1 MLYMELPL
9 SVVGGASKSGFCL
22 SRATSAGPRMVAPKL
37 PLMAW
42 GSVLVLGSQRGP
54 LGLLPVS
61 GTVERGPPL
70 DVVEVGSPGAKE
82 DTTEEA
88 GRGTLRLLLTT
99 TDELLPAGAAKPKL
113 ANKTEQTIA
122 DENLDMLCR
131 GDCLFQANKSS
142 FILEKAAIIFGCGAT
157 LRDERWQS
165 AEFVPQVPLDDCD
178 VSADRDLSQWKL
190 NGWTCAVLEP
200 YAK

>member
-54 LGLLPVS
+54 LGLLLVS

-70 DVVEVGSPGAKE
+70 DVVEVGSPDAKE

-88 GRGTLRLLLTT
+88 RRDTLLLLATN
-99 TDELLPAGAAKPKL
+99 DEMLPAGAAKAKL
-113 ANKTEQTIA
+113 ANKTEQITA
-122 DENLDMLCR
+122 EENLDISW
-131 GDCLFQANKSS
+131 GGYCLAQAIA
-142 FILEKAAIIFGCGAT
+142 ILYT
-157 LRDERWQS
+157 
-165 AEFVPQVPLDDCD
+165 
-178 VSADRDLSQWKL
+178 
-190 NGWTCAVLEP
+190 
-200 YAK
+200 